1 MTRIVVGNRDGALAL
16 SQARSVVAELTDEW
30 PDINFVQRTVPAGA
44 DGDTAALLTAL
55 ERNQLS
61 IAMVS
66 MERLPLMLPEEVTLV
81 SVSRRFEAKSTL
93 LGKSRLRLAD
103 LKEGDRIGVPGPRDA
118 LFLTAVAPGIEAVVL
133 QEQSLDNHLRLIAED
148 ELHGLLLPAS
158 VLHEL
163 DRRNLIGELLEM
175 ELFPPACGQ
184 GSVGLLVREDDDA
197 ASELAYTLQHRPS
210 FDRVTAEMSF
220 RNTLSAADGKLLEQN
235 GVPAI
240 GALAT
245 VTSDGELTLFGA
257 AISASGNL
265 IQATSSGEAAEAAD
279 LGRELATDFLNQL
292 N

>member
-66 MERLPLMLPEEVTLV
+66 
-81 SVSRRFEAKSTL
+81 RRFEAKSTL
-93 LGKSRLRLAD
+93 LGKGRLRLAD

-148 ELHGLLLPAS
+148 ELHAR
-158 VLHEL
+158 EFE
-163 DRRNLIGELLEM
+163 RR
-175 ELFPPACGQ
+175 
-184 GSVGLLVREDDDA
+184 RD
-197 ASELAYTLQHRPS
+197 
-210 FDRVTAEMSF
+210 
-220 RNTLSAADGKLLEQN
+220 
-235 GVPAI
+235 
-240 GALAT
+240 
-245 VTSDGELTLFGA
+245 
-257 AISASGNL
+257 
-265 IQATSSGEAAEAAD
+265 
-279 LGRELATDFLNQL
+279 
-292 N
+292 